1 MRNLKLLITLVIPL
15 IFSLSSCKDDDT
27 VNFDDEL
34 QILLTEKSA
43 TGSLDYFEM
52 PHASDFNDIPQ
63 DPLNP
68 LTTEKVT
75 LGQLLY
81 HETALGIAPM
91 QDIGEA
97 TYSCA
102 SCHFAKAGFQAGR
115 FQGIGEGGMGF
126 GQSGERRVI
135 NPNYDPMDIDVQPL
149 RSPTTLNVAYQ
160 TNMLWNG
167 QFGAT
172 GVNEGTEA
180 QWTPDTPIEINNL
193 GFEGVEVQAIAGLG
207 VHRMGILEV
216 VAALPE
222 YKTLFDNAFSNLS
235 EDERYTKITAGM
247 AIAAYERTLLPN
259 ESPFQKYLKGD
270 QGALTDKQKMG
281 AMVFLDNGNCVS
293 CHTGPALNEMAFRAI
308 GAGNLVDCGE
318 LTYKTPENDPS
329 NLGRGQFT
337 KNPADNYK
345 FKTPQ
350 LYNLKDSPFYFHGS
364 TLSSIKDVIAYKNNG
379 VAQNAAVAENQLD
392 PLFKPLNL
400 TPREV
405 DQLIDFIE
413 NGLYDP
419 NLTRYEPSELPSGNC
434 FPMNDVESRIDLGCG

>member
-1 MRNLKLLITLVIPL
+1 MSILIMMLGFT
-15 IFSLSSCKDDDT
+15 SCKQDEQ

-34 QILLTEKSA
+34 QILLSEKSA
-43 TGSLDYFEM
+43 TGNISFFQM
-52 PHASDFNDIPQ
+52 PSATDLSSIPQ

-68 LTTEKVT
+68 LTSEKVE
-75 LGQLLY
+75 LGKLLY

-91 QDIGEA
+91 QDVGEA
-97 TYSCA
+97 TFSCA
-102 SCHFAKAGFQAGR
+102 SCHFASAGFQAGR

-126 GQSGERRVI
+126 GTNGEGRI
-135 NPNYDPMDIDVQPL
+135 LDPAYQPDKIDVQPL
-149 RSPTTLNVAYQ
+149 RSPSTLNVAYQ
-160 TNMLWNG
+160 KNMLWNG

-172 GVNEGTEA
+172 GKNVGTDALWPEE
-180 QWTPDTPIEINNL
+180 TPIATNKL

-207 VHRMGILEV
+207 VHRMGITDV
-216 VAALPE
+216 VQELPE
-222 YKTLFDNAFSNLS
+222 YKTLFDKAFSDIP
-235 EDERYTKITAGM
+235 EVDRYTKITTGM

-270 QGALTDKQKMG
+270 NSALTDQQKLG
-281 AMVFLDNGNCVS
+281 AMLFLDQANCVA
-293 CHTGPALNEMAFRAI
+293 CHTGPALNEMEFRAI
-308 GAGNLVDCGE
+308 GAGNLSESGE
-318 LTYKTPENDPS
+318 LTFKTPVNDPS

-364 TLSSIKDVIAYKNNG
+364 TFTSLRAVIDYKNN
-379 VAQNAAVAENQLD
+379 AVAENSAVAESQLD

-400 TPREV
+400 TLREIE
-405 DQLIDFIE
+405 QLTDFIE

-419 NLTRYEPSELPSGNC
+419 NLNRYQPTSLPSGNC
-434 FPMNDVESRIDLGCG
+434 FPMNDTASRNDLGCD